1 MHQTVR
7 KPKRSIFVLSLN
19 KKLIV
24 LMLFLSISLSTI
36 LTFLYYQTEQSIY
49 SEFENYITELSK
61 GIQVGVE
68 EVTSSG
74 LTEEK
79 RLQNYL
85 QKLNIKGVKEISLIS
100 NSDKIISSTNP
111 EKVGTWI
118 SRSKKE
124 LIFKAELGEPV
135 TGLEQYY
142 DVIVPVIAGD
152 KHYGYIHL
160 TVNTE
165 DFASQMRERA
175 MKRILVTI
183 AVFSIGIV
191 LTIILARRYTKP
203 IENVV
208 QAARNVASGDL
219 TQELHTGRKDEIG
232 ELARS
237 FNYMI
242 GKLREERELE
252 ERLRKAE
259 YLAGIGQFSRSM
271 AHEIRNPLNFI
282 SLSIDHIRE
291 KYTPFHPEDMK
302 AFESLI
308 GNIKNEIQRVNSF
321 TESFL
326 TQSKPLELKL
336 QKVNITTIIENVIEL
351 VEAKALKENISII
364 RNFSPLKEI
373 SVDPEFIKTCLYNI
387 ILNAFHAMP
396 DGGELIIETDTEDDM
411 VSIKIQDTGTGV
423 PHDSI
428 GKVFDPFFTTKS
440 TGLGLGLALTKK
452 IIEEHRGLVEFQSIE
467 GKGSTVIIHLPLK
480 REI

>member
-1 MHQTVR
+1 MHRAIINQR
-7 KPKRSIFVLSLN
+7 GSIFTLSLN
-19 KKLIV
+19 KKLIF

-49 SEFENYITELSK
+49 SEFENYIAELSK
-61 GIQVGVE
+61 GIQVGIE
-68 EVTSSG
+68 GVTSSG
-74 LTEEK
+74 LPEEK
-79 RLQNYL
+79 RLKNYL
-85 QKLNIKGVKEISLIS
+85 QKLNTKGVKEISLIS

-111 EKVGTWI
+111 ENVGKWI

-135 TGLEQYY
+135 TGTKQYY

-165 DFASQMRERA
+165 DFASQMRSRA
-175 MKRILVTI
+175 LKRNIAMV
-183 AVFSIGIV
+183 AVFSIGII

-208 QAARNVASGDL
+208 QAARNVAAGDL
-219 TQELHTGRKDEIG
+219 TQELPTGRKDEIG

-237 FNYMI
+237 FNYMV
-242 GKLREERELE
+242 GKLREERNLE
-252 ERLRKAE
+252 ERLRQAE
-259 YLAGIGQFSRSM
+259 YLAGIGQFSTSM

-282 SLSIDHIRE
+282 SLCIDHIRE
-291 KYTPFHPEDMK
+291 KYKPSGSEDRK

-308 GNIKNEIQRVNSF
+308 HNIKSEIQRVSSF

-326 TQSKPLELKL
+326 SQSKPLELNLKKTDTL
-336 QKVNITTIIENVIEL
+336 MIIEEVLQLI
-351 VEAKALKENISII
+351 EAKALRENIVILKKL
-364 RNFSPLKEI
+364 SPLQEI

-387 ILNAFHAMP
+387 VLNAFHAMP
-396 DGGELIIETDTEDDM
+396 HGGDLVVETATGDNEIN
-411 VSIKIQDTGTGV
+411 IKIQDTGIGV
-423 PHDSI
+423 SRDSI

-452 IIEEHRGLVEFQSIE
+452 IIEEHRGRVDFQSIE
-467 GKGSTVIIHLPLK
+467 GKGSTVIIHLPLQS
-480 REI
+480 